1 MVSVAGNVS
10 VPVTLTVVTE
20 FAVLKPRLR
29 EEAAPTVL
37 KGLLDMGIADGPKG
51 VRVRPASPV
60 GGARC
65 GW

>member
-20 FAVLKPRLR
+20 FAGLKPRLR

-37 KGLLDMGIADGPKG
+37 KGF
-51 VRVRPASPV
+51 V
-60 GGARC
+60 GHGHR
-65 GW
+65 